1 MVTARFTKKAV
12 GSFGLPTAR
21 LISCSQAL
29 WADLPKEAKKAKKS
43 EKAAHVDVPVHDV
56 PLVQSFYL
64 IATGPVN
71 TFFPMRPAPLPSAC
85 FRPGSCW
92 LDCLNGQIVVQGN
105 ATDIGAHYEPIHLQG
120 I

>member
-1 MVTARFTKKAV
+1 MVTARFIKKAV

-43 EKAAHVDVPVHDV
+43 EEAAHVVVPVHNV
-56 PLVQSFYL
+56 PLAQNFYP

-71 TFFPMRPAPLPSAC
+71 TFFPRRFALLPNPR
-85 FRPGSCW
+85 FRRGSCS
-92 LDCLNGQIVVQGN
+92 Q
-105 ATDIGAHYEPIHLQG
+105 
-120 I
+120 

>member
-29 WADLPKEAKKAKKS
+29 WADLPKEAEKAKKS
-43 EKAAHVDVPVHDV
+43 EKTAHVEVPVHNV

-71 TFFPMRPAPLPSAC
+71 TFFRIGPHPFPPRV
-85 FRPGSCW
+85 PGPVLAAS
-92 LDCLNGQIVVQGN
+92 IV
-105 ATDIGAHYEPIHLQG
+105 
-120 I
+120 